1 MNLKGNIQSFK
12 DNPNLSSAHIGV
24 QLVDSDG
31 KTKLLSYQ
39 EDKLFI
45 PASITKLWSTAMA
58 TRVLNPKY
66 KFKTIVGYNGELD
79 TSNRI
84 LKGNLYVIINGDPSL
99 ESRFIEQSFLNDFR
113 QKLIN

>member
-1 MNLKGNIQSFK
+1 MLLRYLILFFFQLNLLFVVAQQQNEFERALQSFK

-45 PASITKLWSTAMA
+45 PASITKLWSTAVWQ
-58 TRVLNPKY
+58 RY
-66 KFKTIVGYNGELD
+66 
-79 TSNRI
+79 
-84 LKGNLYVIINGDPSL
+84 
-99 ESRFIEQSFLNDFR
+99 
-113 QKLIN
+113 

>member
-1 MNLKGNIQSFK
+1 MFLLTYAITLSNFIFFSIKLTFVVAQQNEFERALQSFK

-58 TRVLNPKY
+58 T
-66 KFKTIVGYNGELD
+66 GY
-79 TSNRI
+79 
-84 LKGNLYVIINGDPSL
+84 
-99 ESRFIEQSFLNDFR
+99 
-113 QKLIN
+113 